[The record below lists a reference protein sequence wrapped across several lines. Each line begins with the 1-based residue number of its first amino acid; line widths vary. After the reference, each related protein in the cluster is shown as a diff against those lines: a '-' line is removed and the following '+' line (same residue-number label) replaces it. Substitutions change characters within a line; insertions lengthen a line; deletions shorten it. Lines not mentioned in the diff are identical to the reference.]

1 MLNFPEFAGLAQSSL
16 HSPEELIRTI
26 NGFRDNDAVYVRIWR
41 QQPAFTV
48 SGTSAY
54 GELPDPP
61 PSVALILADPSDSAT
76 SNAALTL
83 VRGSGIDELS
93 IPVKGY
99 VVNGAKTLQVD
110 VKE

>member
-1 MLNFPEFAGLAQSSL
+1 MHRIDEVGYALLPIGV
-16 HSPEELIRTI
+16 TVV
-26 NGFRDNDAVYVRIWR
+26 GF
-41 QQPAFTV
+41 
-48 SGTSAY
+48 
-54 GELPDPP
+54 
-61 PSVALILADPSDSAT
+61 VALILADPSDSAT